1 MKPSK
6 PIFVPKKEQKPDW
19 VLESKKKDQHEAQLR
34 KLEQV
39 LKAQE
44 QGNSLLKELAKGQG
58 NKVDVAFSWP
68 FDIPLMQKVEQ
79 ILQIVK
85 EIQERLAGGGG
96 LTETQEQELA
106 AKLSGPTGELQAA
119 VEAQNQPNP
128 TEVP

>member
-1 MKPSK
+1 MAGINTKRP
-6 PIFVPKKEQKPDW
+6 
-19 VLESKKKDQHEAQLR
+19 DQHELQLR
-34 KLEQV
+34 KLDALV
-39 LKAQE
+39 KAQE
-44 QGNSLLKELAKGQG
+44 RGNSLLKELAKGQG

-68 FDIPLMQKVEQ
+68 FDIPLMQKVEE
-79 ILQIVK
+79 ILRVVK

>member
-1 MKPSK
+1 MAGMNTKKP
-6 PIFVPKKEQKPDW
+6 
-19 VLESKKKDQHEAQLR
+19 DQHELQLR
-34 KLEQV
+34 KLDALV
-39 LKAQE
+39 KAQE
-44 QGNSLLKELAKGQG
+44 RGNSLLKELAKGQG

-79 ILQIVK
+79 ILQTVK

-119 VEAQNQPNP
+119 VEANTNP